1 MPEERCPACAE
12 SIPPGLRLC
21 PQCGHDL
28 LQAAIAPPV
37 PAPAVPAAA
46 AATLKKFHQ
55 QMNALG
61 GVNILAAVLIAAPGA
76 FLARDLPAEARVVFW
91 GIVGGFAGA
100 MTLLAVFL
108 FLKHEWAVV
117 VSLIFY
123 FFFLVP
129 SLFRVQICAII
140 LMVACIAQGFRVL
153 QMARALRAQGIDP
166 AL

>member
-12 SIPPGLRLC
+12 SMPCGLRLC
-21 PQCGHDL
+21 PCCGHDL
-28 LQAAIAPPV
+28 LQAAIAPPRL
-37 PAPAVPAAA
+37 APSPDPSAAL
-46 AATLKKFHQ
+46 LKKLSE

-76 FLARDLPAEARVVFW
+76 FLARDLPAEARIVFW
-91 GIVGGFAGA
+91 GIVGGFATV

-123 FFFLVP
+123 FLFLVP
-129 SLFRVQICAII
+129 SLFRVQICAIV

-153 QMARALRAQGIDP
+153 GMARSLRAQGIDP
-166 AL
+166 TR